1 VSGSDGVSGRRGE
14 AVVRALRP
22 YVDPPEQ
29 PEKDAPAA
37 DAAPAP
43 VDEPVRRGLS
53 VRPFLVTAGRVTDA
67 DRLPLETQV
76 ITTTSGLD
84 ALATLTFEQHDIVA
98 ACREP
103 LSLAELAARLHLHL
117 NVVRV
122 LAGDLRT
129 AGHLTVHAPQAG
141 AAHDLS
147 VLRRVIDGLRSV
159 PDSRGLTRDN
169 NRPA

>member
-1 VSGSDGVSGRRGE
+1 VSGSDGGSGRRGA

-22 YVDPPEQ
+22 YVDPPE
-29 PEKDAPAA
+29 KDMPAA

-43 VDEPVRRGLS
+43 AVDEPVRRGLS

-76 ITTTSGLD
+76 ITTASGLE

-122 LAGDLRT
+122 LAGDLRS
-129 AGHLTVHAPQAG
+129 AGQLTVHAPQAG

>member
-1 VSGSDGVSGRRGE
+1 MTGSDGDSDRRGE

-22 YVDPPEQ
+22 YV
-29 PEKDAPAA
+29 APAE
-37 DAAPAP
+37 DEPAAEPAP
-43 VDEPVRRGLS
+43 EPAEEPARRSLS

-76 ITTTSGLD
+76 VATTAGLA
-84 ALATLTFEQHDIVA
+84 ALPGLTFEQHDIVA

-147 VLRRVIDGLRSV
+147 VLRRVIDGLRAV